1 MTTTKSKNQ
10 SKIQSETCHLPAQP
24 GDIWVTQRKNSFG
37 VGSKLICT
45 DEEWDENPGFYR
57 FYYLIGC
64 ANIGPW
70 TFLDTKT
77 MEGFDLYKRNKVIYN
92 KP

>member
-1 MTTTKSKNQ
+1 M
-10 SKIQSETCHLPAQP
+10 
-24 GDIWVTQRKNSFG
+24 
-37 VGSKLICT
+37 CT

-77 MEGFDLYKRNKVIYN
+77 MEGFDLYKRKGTIYN